1 MKRRLLTLFY
11 EPELDALSSINFG
24 PEFEEESHLQRMDL
38 LGDAMVVITKAYKD
52 SVRAW
57 QASEKWRGD
66 RDVQ

>member
-11 EPELDALSSINFG
+11 ESELDSLSPIDFG
-24 PEFEEESHLQRMDL
+24 PEFEEESPLQRMDL
-38 LGDAMVVITKAYKD
+38 MGDAVVAMTKAYKD

-57 QASEKWRGD
+57 KASEKWRGD